1 MFDVQIRQLC
11 RMNSKSTWF
20 WALVAA
26 ALFAFIYFYE
36 RHAQPPETGPDKVL
50 PGLRVSEIS
59 AVAVRIGNQLKI
71 LAVRTNQS
79 WQLTQ
84 PVDYPAQNASV
95 ENLLAALEKL
105 TIVTPITAAELRK
118 RPKADEEFGFSSPQ
132 AALILY
138 RGEQPTQILLGA
150 RTAPGDQVFLRVV
163 GVEDIFVVDA
173 TLFTVIPRTVDDWCD
188 RAFADWTGLKFDR
201 ITVTSGAKV
210 CELQR
215 DGTNQP
221 WRITRLTPARANNA
235 QVEDLLQKLLIVRVN
250 QFVPEDSKT
259 DLESYGLQPPD
270 FELTLS
276 AGTNSV
282 LDLQFGKSPTN
293 DSAQI
298 FARRENR
305 NAIVTVGKEQFEAWR
320 SPLET
325 FRDHHLVAVTRA
337 LDAIEVHGDD
347 NFTLQHQTNGS
358 WLVQPQN
365 FLADSNSM
373 AGFLAS
379 LGNLQVTLVS
389 DAVTEPDRALKY
401 GLAPP
406 SRRFTL
412 KTATGPGD
420 ATNTTIVQLDFGATN
435 EDRIYARR
443 TDEESVYAVSL
454 EEFKRLPSAS
464 WLMRNRR
471 IWNFNV
477 NDVAGVTIQQFGRTR
492 RIIRN
497 GPHNWSLAPG
507 SQGVINDLALEEL
520 TPRFG
525 ALTAAVWTDHGSQN
539 RARYGF
545 TDLGHQVTFELK
557 DGSQRT
563 VEFGGE
569 APSQFPYAAVT
580 LDGET
585 WIFEFPW
592 DLYQHVLTHFS
603 APLIIP

>member
-1 MFDVQIRQLC
+1 
-11 RMNSKSTWF
+11 
-20 WALVAA
+20 
-26 ALFAFIYFYE
+26 
-36 RHAQPPETGPDKVL
+36 
-50 PGLRVSEIS
+50 
-59 AVAVRIGNQLKI
+59 
-71 LAVRTNQS
+71 
-79 WQLTQ
+79 
-84 PVDYPAQNASV
+84 
-95 ENLLAALEKL
+95 
-105 TIVTPITAAELRK
+105 
-118 RPKADEEFGFSSPQ
+118 
-132 AALILY
+132 
-138 RGEQPTQILLGA
+138 
-150 RTAPGDQVFLRVV
+150 
-163 GVEDIFVVDA
+163 
-173 TLFTVIPRTVDDWCD
+173 LFTVIPRTVDDWRD

-221 WRITRLTPARANNA
+221 WRIIRLSSARADNA

-298 FARRENR
+298 FARRKNR

-325 FRDHHLVAVTRA
+325 FRDHHLVVVTRA

-379 LGNLQVTLVS
+379 LGNLQVTLVK
-389 DAVTEPDRALKY
+389 DVVTVTDPDLALKY
-401 GLAPP
+401 GLASP

-420 ATNTTIVQLDFGATN
+420 STNTTIVQLDFGATN
-435 EDRIYARR
+435 EDRIFARR
-443 TDEESVYAVSL
+443 ADEESVYAVSL

-520 TPRFG
+520 TPQFG